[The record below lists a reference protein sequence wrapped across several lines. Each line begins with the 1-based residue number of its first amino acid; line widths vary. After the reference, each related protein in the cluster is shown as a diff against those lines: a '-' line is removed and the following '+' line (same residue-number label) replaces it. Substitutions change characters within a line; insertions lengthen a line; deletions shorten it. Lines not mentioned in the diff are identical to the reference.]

1 MRKSFVAVKRKT
13 TVFDVCAFL
22 YITLTVAAFVVRHY
36 MIVNV
41 NFSLF
46 NLLIVLRL
54 LKILCL
60 LPLQKTSTIITLFL
74 IPKAVC

>member
-13 TVFDVCAFL
+13 AVFDICAFL
-22 YITLTVAAFVVRHY
+22 YIALTIAAFAVRHY

-54 LKILCL
+54 LKSCACCRCKKHQRL
-60 LPLQKTSTIITLFL
+60 
-74 IPKAVC
+74 